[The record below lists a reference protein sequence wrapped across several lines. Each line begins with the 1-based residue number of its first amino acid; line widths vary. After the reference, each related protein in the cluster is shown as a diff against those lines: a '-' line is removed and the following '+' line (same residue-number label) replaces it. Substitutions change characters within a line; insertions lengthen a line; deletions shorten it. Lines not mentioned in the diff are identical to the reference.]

1 MFMEMSFP
9 LLANQ
14 FGVSSMRPDF
24 RALLSKAISRQ
35 AASVTA
41 RSMVHAM
48 RSPQINDKPAGA
60 MGSRILYFA
69 GNRKAVAGVKK
80 TTFGSFFP
88 EHGAGPPFVGN
99 NKQAIYQD
107 GLGNSKHIV
116 ITSDLS
122 ELLANNPGQETL
134 RNL

>member
-1 MFMEMSFP
+1 MEMSFP

-14 FGVSSMRPDF
+14 FGASSMRPDF

-48 RSPQINDKPAGA
+48 RNPQIIGETAGTLE
-60 MGSRILYFA
+60 SRILFFA
-69 GNRKAVAGVKK
+69 GNRKATGAQK
-80 TTFGSFFP
+80 TTFGSFCP
-88 EHGAGPPFVGN
+88 QHDADAPFVGKP
-99 NKQAIYQD
+99 KQAVYQD

-116 ITSDLS
+116 ITSGLS
-122 ELLANNPGQETL
+122 ELLASKPGQETL
-134 RNL
+134 RNI